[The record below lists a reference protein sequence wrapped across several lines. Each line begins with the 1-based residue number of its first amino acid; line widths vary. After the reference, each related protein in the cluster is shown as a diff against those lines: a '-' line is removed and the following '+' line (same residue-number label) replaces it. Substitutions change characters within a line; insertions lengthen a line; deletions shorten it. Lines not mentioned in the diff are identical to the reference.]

1 MEGTDNKEVDR
12 IRETMLTTMET
23 MLELQL
29 QAVRSMI
36 KDLDHQ
42 PKVVVRKGRRS
53 QSLLSLSL
61 QILEKR
67 GESMHVTEV
76 VDELR
81 QRFGRVV
88 GRDSLSSVFG
98 KAVNDGLVVKTAP
111 ATFKLR
117 ELEQD

>member
-1 MEGTDNKEVDR
+1 MEGKDGKEMDHV
-12 IRETMLTTMET
+12 RETMLTTMET

-36 KDLDHQ
+36 KDLGHQ

-53 QSLLSLSL
+53 QSLISLSL
-61 QILEKR
+61 QILEANGKP
-67 GESMHVTEV
+67 MHVTKV

-81 QRFGRVV
+81 QQFGRVV

-98 KAVNDGLVVKTAP
+98 KAIKDGLVRKTAP
-111 ATFKLR
+111 ATF
-117 ELEQD
+117 ELIKTEG